1 MKRDRSSLRK
11 KAEKKNVRK
20 NKLLGRE
27 EIMPISI
34 SVLLKE
40 LQEYWKVI
48 HLSLQNLHKDNI
60 NCESIQKVFPNN
72 PENFSILNFR

>member
-60 NCESIQKVFPNN
+60 NCESKQKVF
-72 PENFSILNFR
+72 SQ

>member
-40 LQEYWKVI
+40 LQEY
-48 HLSLQNLHKDNI
+48 
-60 NCESIQKVFPNN
+60 
-72 PENFSILNFR
+72 